1 MQIATF
7 NPLACGKLEEALA
20 ALAAGADLTLTSD
33 QDAAA
38 LVIIRSLPPCATIKD
53 FIEACNQHAASK
65 LRVSQETLEAMKPL
79 LVALESAGPW
89 RAADAR

>member
-1 MQIATF
+1 MKIATF

-20 ALAAGADLTLTSD
+20 ALAAGAGLTLTSD

-38 LVIIRSLPPCATIKD
+38 LVIIRSLPPGATIKD